1 MLKIIHLFP
10 VFVFMASCHLDKPT
24 SQSKDQ
30 KLQTTNDS
38 IYSANFEIRET
49 LDSAKFLYYAL
60 NRKRYLVRDHKAK
73 PIVTT
78 QVVIKSFQFE
88 NSLYDNNSQTI
99 TFDIL
104 GYENGNEIFGAI
116 LEPEPIRDDK
126 YNNEI
131 YGVVVNSC
139 FNITAIITDRHVLY
153 IKHDSIRD
161 PNTTYVT
168 HPNDY
173 VKNVNFDQHSLN
185 PWFREQLIQRGI
197 L

>member
-1 MLKIIHLFP
+1 
-10 VFVFMASCHLDKPT
+10 MASCHLDKPT

-104 GYENGNEIFGAI
+104 GYENGNEKFGAI
-116 LEPEPIRDDK
+116 LEPEPIIDDK
-126 YNNEI
+126 YNNKI

-139 FNITAIITDRHVLY
+139 FNITAIIKDRNILY

-173 VKNVNFDQHSLN
+173 LKNVNLNQDSLN
-185 PWFREQLIQRGI
+185 PWFREKLIQRGI